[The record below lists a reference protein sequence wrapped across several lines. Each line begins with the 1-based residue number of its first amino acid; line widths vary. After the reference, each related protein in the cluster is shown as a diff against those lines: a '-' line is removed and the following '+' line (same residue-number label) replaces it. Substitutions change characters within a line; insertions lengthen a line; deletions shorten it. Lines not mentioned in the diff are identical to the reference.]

1 MRYLTRISLFLALLL
16 LCAACGSKPKQLT
29 DDGTHEIVAEVADNV
44 AEELIAELTE
54 GATSEVLVDFG
65 VVEPRSVATRNIRV
79 VNHTDAPI
87 VLLDYD
93 TTCRCTTL
101 ELDRTPIA
109 PGGEVMVV
117 LSFDS
122 RGEWGSV
129 GNFLDIATS
138 NPECGFVIW
147 MGATV
152 E

>member
-1 MRYLTRISLFLALLL
+1 MRTLTRISLLVALI
-16 LCAACGSKPKQLT
+16 LCGVACGQKPKQET
-29 DDGTHEIVAEVADNV
+29 DKQSEEVVAEVASGD
-44 AEELIAELTE
+44 AEELVAELAV
-54 GATSEVLVDFG
+54 GATSEVVVDFG
-65 VVEPRSVATRNIRV
+65 VVEPRSIATRKIRV
-79 VNHTDAPI
+79 VNQTDSPI

-101 ELDRTPIA
+101 ELDRKPIE
-109 PGGEVMVV
+109 PGGESIAM
-117 LSFDS
+117 LTFDS

-129 GNFLDIATS
+129 GNFLEITTS

>member
-1 MRYLTRISLFLALLL
+1 MHTVARLISLLALV
-16 LCAACGSKPKQLT
+16 LCVVACGSKPKHVDEQT
-29 DDGTHEIVAEVADNV
+29 ETEVIEQQV
-44 AEELIAELTE
+44 
-54 GATSEVLVDFG
+54 EVLNVELVEGSTCEVLADFG
-65 VVEPRSVATRNIRV
+65 VVEPRSIVSRDIHI

-87 VLLDYD
+87 VLLDYE

-101 ELDRTPIA
+101 DLPRKPIE
-109 PGGEVMVV
+109 PGGEAVAV
-117 LSFDS
+117 LTFDS

-129 GNFLDIATS
+129 GNFLDITTT